1 MSFIFLVFKM
11 WFPPGDLFKR
21 SSGDLEPLRD
31 QILPSQHSGLNLLC
45 VCVSINAAL
54 VASGVHPCVPHHSKG
69 DSAIGILST
78 SRTTCLATVLKG
90 K

>member
-1 MSFIFLVFKM
+1 M

-78 SRTTCLATVLKG
+78 SR
-90 K
+90 